1 MVANLEYC
9 IDLVLEELET
19 LPDIEEESTIK
30 TSTQV
35 SEKANSISSDIQ
47 SMCSDFWKI
56 LSKTNKYIQNAI
68 YRIRYFPYIRG
79 VQAAK
84 AQPQRSQI

>member
-9 IDLVLEELET
+9 IDLMLEELDT

-35 SEKANSISSDIQ
+35 SEKANSVSSDIQ
-47 SMCSDFWKI
+47 SMCSDF
-56 LSKTNKYIQNAI
+56 
-68 YRIRYFPYIRG
+68 
-79 VQAAK
+79 
-84 AQPQRSQI
+84 